1 MIRTKIRLE
10 TNKDVANFVSKI
22 NADGSIDKYVVED
35 AEGHHRVNA
44 RSYLGML
51 YASAE
56 FAGNMFL
63 VNETEDGKFPSF
75 IYEFM
80 PLSDND
86 GNYIHS

>member
-35 AEGHHRVNA
+35 AEGHHRVDA

>member
-1 MIRTKIRLE
+1 MTRTKIRLE
-10 TNKDVANFVSKI
+10 TNKEVTAFVQKL
-22 NADGSIDKYVVED
+22 NTDGSIDKYIVED
-35 AEGHHRVNA
+35 GDGRHRVDA
-44 RSYLGML
+44 RSYLGIL

-80 PLSDND
+80 PLSEND
-86 GNYIHS
+86 GTYIHN

>member
-10 TNKDVANFVSKI
+10 TNKDVANFVSKL
-22 NADGSIDKYVVED
+22 NTDGSIDKYVVED

-56 FAGNMFL
+56 FAENMFL
-63 VNETEDGKFPSF
+63 VNETEDGKFPFF